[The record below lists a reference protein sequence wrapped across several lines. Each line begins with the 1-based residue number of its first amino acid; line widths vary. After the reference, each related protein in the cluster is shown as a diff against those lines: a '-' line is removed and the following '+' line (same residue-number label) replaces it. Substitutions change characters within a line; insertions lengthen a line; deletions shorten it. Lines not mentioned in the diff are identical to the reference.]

1 MGKTGQF
8 FVTTK
13 QTWKTPT
20 MFIFLGMYS
29 AYLSIIRNDKPISI
43 LNQELYT
50 DNRVADN
57 TTCDENP
64 K

>member
-1 MGKTGQF
+1 
-8 FVTTK
+8 
-13 QTWKTPT
+13 

-64 K
+64 